1 MQEQTCRRCSV
12 LRRDLAV
19 LPGSWARLLLVFC
32 RRLERLEWAEKKKPT
47 ARFASGGGLETLLVL
62 LAVSDLAGSARSLS
76 LNNDG
81 GLRRGGGRHR
91 HDAGANRDGERQTH
105 DSENSTE
112 CSSRKG

>member
-1 MQEQTCRRCSV
+1 MQDQTFRRCYV

-19 LPGSWARLLLVFC
+19 LPSSWRRLLLVFC
-32 RRLERLEWAEKKKPT
+32 RRLERLEWAQKKKPT

-76 LNNDG
+76 LNNHG
-81 GLRRGGGRHR
+81 GRGRLGNGRHR

-105 DSENSTE
+105 ERKPSTE
-112 CSSRKG
+112 PN